1 MTPGAAVH
9 LLRGNLYIRSSSRR
23 RRACDSPR
31 ANYDLSMAAFFFLF
45 FFPMQQ
51 QAPSLARSEQRL
63 TFINHA
69 PFLRIDSA
77 AAAAAATALGSHIVY
92 GAQIAHYGAKS
103 LGLIWR
109 PPPRAPRS

>member
-1 MTPGAAVH
+1 
-9 LLRGNLYIRSSSRR
+9 
-23 RRACDSPR
+23 
-31 ANYDLSMAAFFFLF
+31 
-45 FFPMQQ
+45 MQQ

-77 AAAAAATALGSHIVY
+77 AATALGSHIVY

-103 LGLIWR
+103 LDLIWR
-109 PPPRAPRS
+109 PPLHLALEMRLNCESSKMK

>member
-1 MTPGAAVH
+1 
-9 LLRGNLYIRSSSRR
+9 
-23 RRACDSPR
+23 
-31 ANYDLSMAAFFFLF
+31 
-45 FFPMQQ
+45 MQQ
-51 QAPSLARSEQRL
+51 QASSLARSEQRL

-77 AAAAAATALGSHIVY
+77 AAAALGSHIVY

-109 PPPRAPRS
+109 PPPVHLALEMRLNCESSKMK

>member
-1 MTPGAAVH
+1 
-9 LLRGNLYIRSSSRR
+9 
-23 RRACDSPR
+23 
-31 ANYDLSMAAFFFLF
+31 
-45 FFPMQQ
+45 MQQ

-77 AAAAAATALGSHIVY
+77 AAATALGSHIVY

-109 PPPRAPRS
+109 PRAPRS